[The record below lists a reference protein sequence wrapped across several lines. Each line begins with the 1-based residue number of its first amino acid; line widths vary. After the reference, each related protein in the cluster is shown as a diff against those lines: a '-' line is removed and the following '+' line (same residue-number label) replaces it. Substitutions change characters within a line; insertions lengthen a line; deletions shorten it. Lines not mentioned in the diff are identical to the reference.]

1 MTVDMEPWGFFADK
15 NINVLLNK
23 LLLYIIIQINFVRD
37 SSILSDIHRYR
48 IPESFVRDR
57 IQPKDVRLEEKEAEI
72 KVTGSRLEEA
82 FL

>member
-48 IPESFVRDR
+48 IR
-57 IQPKDVRLEEKEAEI
+57 A
-72 KVTGSRLEEA
+72 
-82 FL
+82 